1 MKNILFTLALLIS
14 FISFG
19 QTAEGFIA
27 CGLQKIS
34 HPGGDMLKA
43 SYSKIVDIS
52 GSPVLVMY
60 IDNTNAISIVIEQT
74 DEDIMNFPDIPLIR
88 SYRVQDNTYYSYM
101 SDTSPNFTVRFKNKQ
116 IVEVIMALD
125 DDKSW
130 SFINNCDDDII
141 INFYKN
147 NPEKTERLEKL

>member
-1 MKNILFTLALLIS
+1 MKKILFTLALLVS

-19 QTAEGFIA
+19 QKAKGFIA

-34 HPGGDMLKA
+34 HKGGDMSKA
-43 SYSKIVDIS
+43 SYSRIVDIS
-52 GSPVLVMY
+52 GSPVLVVY
-60 IDNTNAISIVIEQT
+60 IDNTNAISIVIERT
-74 DEDIMNFPDIPLIR
+74 ANDIMTFPDIPLIR

-101 SDTSPNFTVRFKNKQ
+101 SDTSPNFTVRWRNNQ
-116 IVEVIMALD
+116 IVEFIMALD

-147 NPEKTERLEKL
+147 NPEKVERLEKL